1 MRKSKLLLSL
11 FLAAA
16 LSFPTSPAVT
26 NNTAVVE
33 AAAKKVAITNAADGT
48 LTIEK
53 GESYKLKA
61 NRSDVKWK
69 SSNPKNVTVNKTGNL
84 KGKNYGNS
92 TITASAGKSKA
103 KVAVTVGT
111 KISRVNVVKP
121 AVALLVGGQ
130 STIKADITPENA
142 SNKTLNYKSKNA
154 DIATVS
160 KEGVITAKKTGKTQI
175 TVKSTDGT
183 KKSETI
189 TVTVRTEGSI
199 PRLQDDFY
207 SSINATTIKD
217 HALSENQMQWSG
229 FYDLSTNITN
239 SMNNIIDNLAAKKD
253 DYSNGTIE
261 QKITDFYLLARDM
274 ETRDAAGVKPL
285 KEYTDKV
292 DNAKTVEEY
301 VDVLAELLK
310 YGHASVLGFGISP
323 DLTDSNKYI
332 LVNAGPDH
340 ILPKN
345 YMVDA
350 EYKLVQDAVFTF
362 IKQMFTLA
370 GESESSATEIATQVF
385 KFEQELAAND
395 LDISDMYDI
404 NKAYRIYTSDE
415 LVKLYSN
422 CDIKKLLKTIGITHF
437 DKCMV
442 SGEEN
447 IKKINSMLTQENL
460 ELLKNYTKFTLYMN
474 CCNYLTSAHYDALS
488 SLNAIILGPS
498 GNKTMDTVAKEMTQS
513 LFSWEFGKLYVDNY
527 FSEESKKEIESMTQD
542 IIETFRNRIKK
553 LDWLSDATKQKA
565 INKLNTMKVKI
576 GYPDKWPSYFENI
589 SIDASMGLVENLMQI
604 TMALNSDI
612 QSLLDSGVDKTQW
625 AMTPQTVN
633 ACYTPQANDIT
644 FPAAI
649 LQAPFYDKDAS
660 YAQNLGGIGTVI
672 GHEITHAFDTSGAE
686 FDENGNY
693 NNWWTEADFAEFMS
707 RAEKVKNYYN
717 SIELSNGLFQN
728 GDLTITE
735 NIADMGAMA
744 CALDIAGS
752 DKKAQL
758 EIFKSN
764 ANIWASNYTDQYRDY
779 LLTNDVHSLDK
790 VRVNAILP
798 LFDQFYDVFGVRED
812 DAMYVAPEDRV
823 QVW

>member
-1 MRKSKLLLSL
+1 MRKSKILLSL
-11 FLAAA
+11 LLAAA

-26 NNTAVVE
+26 DNTAVVE

-69 SSNPKNVTVNKTGNL
+69 SSNTKNVTVNKTGNI

-111 KISRVNVVKP
+111 KINSINVVKP
-121 AVALLVGGQ
+121 AVALLVGEQ
-130 STIKADITPENA
+130 STIKTDVSPTNA
-142 SNKTLNYKSKNA
+142 SNQTLNYKSGNTG
-154 DIATVS
+154 IASVS
-160 KEGVITAKKTGKTQI
+160 KKGVITAKNTGKTQI
-175 TVKSTDGT
+175 TIKSTDGT
-183 KKSETI
+183 KKSETV
-189 TVTVRTEGSI
+189 TVTVRAQGSI

-207 SSINATTIKD
+207 SAINFTTIQD
-217 HALSENQMQWSG
+217 HALSENQTQWSG

-239 SMNNIIDNLAAKKD
+239 NMNTIIDNLTAEKD
-253 DYSNGTIE
+253 NYKNGTTE
-261 QKITDFYLLARDM
+261 QKIIDFYLLARNM
-274 ETRDAAGVKPL
+274 EARDAAGVEPL
-285 KEYTDKV
+285 KEYTDKI
-292 DNAKTVEEY
+292 DNAKTISEY
-301 VDVLAELLK
+301 TDVLAELLK
-310 YGHASVLGFGISP
+310 YGQSSILSFGVSQ

-332 LVNAGPDH
+332 LVNSGPDH

-345 YMVDA
+345 YMVDEA
-350 EYKLVQDAVFTF
+350 YKPVQDAVFTF
-362 IKQMFTLA
+362 IKQMFSLA

-385 KFEQELAAND
+385 KLEQELAAND
-395 LDISDMYDI
+395 LDIADMYDI
-404 NKAYRIYTSDE
+404 NKAYTIYTADD

-422 CDIKKLLKTIGITHF
+422 CDIKKFLEAIGVTHF

-442 SGEEN
+442 SGEAN

-460 ELLKNYTKFTLYMN
+460 ELLKNYTKFTLYMG
-474 CCNYLTSAHYDALS
+474 CSNYLTSAHYDALN
-488 SLNAIILGPS
+488 SLNSVIVGPS
-498 GNKTMDTVAKEMTQS
+498 EATTMDTVAKEMTQS

-527 FSEESKKEIESMTQD
+527 FSEESKKEVEAMTQD
-542 IIETFRNRIKK
+542 IIETFRKRIKK

-565 INKLNTMKVKI
+565 INKLNAMKVKI
-576 GYPDKWPSYFENI
+576 GYPEKWPSYFENI
-589 SIDASMGLVENLMQI
+589 SIDASKGLIENLMQI
-604 TMALNSDI
+604 TTALNSDV
-612 QSLLDSGVDKTQW
+612 QSLLDSGVDKTAW

-633 ACYTPQANDIT
+633 ACYTPQSNDIT

-649 LQAPFYDKDAS
+649 LQAPFYDKNAS

-672 GHEITHAFDTSGAE
+672 GHEITHAFDTSGAG

-693 NNWWTEADFAEFMS
+693 NNWWTESDFAEFMS

-744 CALDIAGS
+744 CALDIAGN

-798 LFDQFYDVFGVRED
+798 LFDQFYDVFGIRED